1 MDHYTYLVHSGTKGM
16 KWGQRRYQNKDG
28 SLTALGRAHYGV
40 GAVRSAASA
49 GAKKVGAAVTAGAKS
64 VGVAARKK
72 FRPTEADI
80 DEKIKAQRE
89 ANNKARALK
98 EKKAELKGL
107 QKDVNY
113 DVKKQKAE
121 KREAE
126 RTKFSNLTDANINDR
141 INRLK
146 KEAELAN
153 LERMKNMSPRQR
165 MVDEALQ
172 GALKITFN
180 KIGENVGTEIG
191 KAAVS
196 AILKKDKGKDKPKD
210 KDNDDKEK
218 TPSKEE
224 QRAKAKEERRAVK
237 RMNKD
242 LNAAARER
250 RKLERLAEEER
261 KRNEKLERDLRDQ
274 EYARQ
279 AQEARMRRRSGK

>member
-40 GAVRSAASA
+40 GAVRNAASA
-49 GAKKVGAAVTAGAKS
+49 GAKKVGSAVSAGAKS
-64 VGVAARKK
+64 VSVAARKK
-72 FRPTEADI
+72 FRPTEADL

-113 DVKKQKAE
+113 DVKKEKAA

-126 RTKFSNLTDANINDR
+126 RTKFSDLTDANINDR

-191 KAAVS
+191 KAAIS

-210 KDNDDKEK
+210 NDKDDKDSGKEGKDEK
-218 TPSKEE
+218 PAEKSPKEE
-224 QRAKAKEERRAVK
+224 KAAARRKARDEKKAV
-237 RMNKD
+237 RRITRD
-242 LNAAARER
+242 LKGAARER
-250 RKLERLAEEER
+250 KKLEKIAQQQRQSNDE
-261 KRNEKLERDLRDQ
+261 LERSLQ
-274 EYARQ
+274 
-279 AQEARMRRRSGK
+279 GKRK